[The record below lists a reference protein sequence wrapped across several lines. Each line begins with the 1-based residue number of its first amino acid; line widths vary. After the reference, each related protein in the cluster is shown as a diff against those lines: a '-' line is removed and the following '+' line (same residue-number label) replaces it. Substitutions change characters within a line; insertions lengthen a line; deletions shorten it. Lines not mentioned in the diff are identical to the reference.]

1 MKNTD
6 PIRRKII
13 FKRLVL
19 VTALFYLLLC
29 LLVIG
34 IPFMRILSQSGEILL
49 TETAIQQ
56 DTLATIV
63 PQGGYDIRYAT
74 LNVFQSVH
82 THVRFTLLSSNLS
95 KFLQG
100 FCPDMQITDGGHI
113 TIPNEERLDW
123 WKPEDAK
130 IYSVGS
136 CVEGNITIYKILIDK
151 SDTNHFTVYITQ

>member
-1 MKNTD
+1 MKNAD

-13 FKRLVL
+13 FWRLVL
-19 VTALFYLLLC
+19 GTCLFYTLMC
-29 LLVIG
+29 LLIIVI
-34 IPFMRILSQSGEILL
+34 PYFSLLSQRSEILL
-49 TETAIQQ
+49 TQAAIQQ
-56 DTLATIV
+56 NTLATIV
-63 PQGGYDIRYAT
+63 PQSAYDIRYAT
-74 LNVFQSVH
+74 LSVFQSVH

-95 KFLQG
+95 NFLQG

-151 SDTNHFTVYITQ
+151 SDPDQFTVYVAQ